1 MRPMFF
7 VLLIAL
13 ALCSGCD
20 EQRDLYDVTS
30 PYLSVEGDWVPSL
43 NIADMSQ
50 HATAMVYNG
59 KGYTKEY
66 FYKPNVVTTKV
77 SKGTYDILLFNGMMF
92 TEENTN
98 LNAIYFKETNSVETF
113 EAFVA
118 AGEANKRLSRS
129 EDEFIASNEME
140 ILTSRR
146 ATVEVIGTNQYYL
159 KYQDGKNGFPD
170 IPNYIEEQ
178 IKLVPKPVSYYA
190 QIVVN
195 LINPSSAF
203 AANGALR
210 GFVGSV
216 NMATRMPSHTN
227 VTHHLKLN
235 NMKIT
240 QQAGIGVPELG
251 TIESPLFV
259 TFGPPVDL
267 SERKYEFELKIVLTD
282 GEEVHRFFDITEQVV
297 PVIEKVKENLN
308 DEIDVPVKLTVPIDI
323 TVELPVVDPG
333 KGSGIDIGDWGE
345 DEIIKIPIKTK

>member
-1 MRPMFF
+1 MQRMLPPLLM
-7 VLLIAL
+7 VLI
-13 ALCSGCD
+13 LCCGCS

-30 PYLSVEGDWVPSL
+30 PYLLVEGDWIPSL
-43 NIADMSQ
+43 SIADMSQ
-50 HATAMVYNG
+50 NATAMVYNG

-66 FYKPNVVTTKV
+66 FYTHNMITTKV

-92 TEENTN
+92 SESDTN
-98 LNAIYFKETNSVETF
+98 LDAIYFKETSHVETF
-113 EAFVA
+113 EALVT
-118 AGEANKRLSRS
+118 AGEANKRLSRG
-129 EDEFIASNEME
+129 ENEFIASNEME
-140 ILTSRR
+140 VLTSRR
-146 ATVEVIGTNQYYL
+146 ITVEVMGENQYYL
-159 KYQDGKNGFPD
+159 KYKDGVNGYPT
-170 IPNYIEEQ
+170 IPNYIEEE

-216 NMATRMPSHTN
+216 NMASRMPGHSN

-240 QQAGIGVPELG
+240 QQGGIGVPELG

-267 SERKYEFELKIVLTD
+267 PDRTYEFELKVVLTN
-282 GEEVHRFFDITEQVV
+282 GEEVHKFFNVTKQIA
-297 PVIEKVKENLN
+297 PVIEAVKENLHE
-308 DEIDVPVKLTVPIDI
+308 EIEVPVKLTVPIDV

-333 KGSGIDIGDWGE
+333 QGSGIDIGDWDD
-345 DEIIKIPIKTK
+345 DEIIKIPIG